1 MVDLCDWSTGET
13 SEENRSLLDFFDD
26 DDDNDLYFAY
36 LKLRERYIK
45 ICNTL
50 RATAEL

>member
-1 MVDLCDWSTGET
+1 MVALCDWSTGET
-13 SEENRSLLDFFDD
+13 SEENRSQLEFFD

-36 LKLRERYIK
+36 LKLREQYIK
-45 ICNTL
+45 SCNTL